1 MNLSRDVLKKLIL
14 EKGLVTNYS
23 DIDAQLTANGFDV
36 RLAAVIEIVEGGK
49 LAVSKSDNKSPKL
62 GKAFILNGFEN
73 RLDGYDVKEKV
84 LMNSGAV
91 KLERLKPY
99 FAITCEEVN
108 TPSDM
113 MLHAALRTSLFR
125 LTQSILGCGFT
136 EAGYKGYH
144 AFMLLPFM
152 DGEIELGA
160 RFAQFSFVE
169 LRGSASYEQQK
180 ESNYQGGKLF

>member
-1 MNLSRDVLKKLIL
+1 MNLSRDVVKQLIL
-14 EKGLVTNYS
+14 EKNLVTNYA

-36 RLAAVIEIVEGGK
+36 RLAGVVEIVDGGK
-49 LAVSKSDNKSPKL
+49 LAVIKSDNRPPKL
-62 GKAFILNGFEN
+62 GRAFVLKGFEN
-73 RLDGYDVKEKV
+73 RLDGYDVKEKLV
-84 LMNSGAV
+84 MASGSV
-91 KLERLKPY
+91 KLEKLKPY
-99 FAITCEEVN
+99 FVLTCEEVN
-108 TPSDM
+108 TPSDLM
-113 MLHAALRTSLFR
+113 IHAALRTSLFR

-169 LRGSASYEQQK
+169 LKGHANYESQK

>member
-1 MNLSRDVLKKLIL
+1 MNLSRDVLKQLIL
-14 EKGLVTNYS
+14 EKNLITNYA

-36 RLAAVIEIVEGGK
+36 RLAGVVEIVDGGK
-49 LAVSKSDNKSPKL
+49 LAVSKADNRPPKL
-62 GKAFILNGFEN
+62 GRAFVLKGFEN
-73 RLDGYDVKEKV
+73 RLDGYDVKEKIV
-84 LMNSGAV
+84 MNSGSV

-99 FAITCEEVN
+99 FVLTCEEVN
-108 TPSDM
+108 TPSDLM
-113 MLHAALRTSLFR
+113 IHAALRTSLFR

-169 LRGSASYEQQK
+169 LKGHAHYESQK